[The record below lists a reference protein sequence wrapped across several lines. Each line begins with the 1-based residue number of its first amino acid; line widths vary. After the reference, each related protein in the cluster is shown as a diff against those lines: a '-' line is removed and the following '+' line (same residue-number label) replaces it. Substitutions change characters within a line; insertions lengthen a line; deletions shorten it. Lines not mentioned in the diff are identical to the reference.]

1 MTFLEQQTRVGE
13 LINQTVTDDTKTVT
27 ETEVKAWLNIGY
39 QKAINALI
47 STNQNFLARWADA
60 NLVASQKFYALPS
73 DFRKMRRV
81 EIGYETSATRYR
93 ATRMDRN
100 VPADPS
106 KTFSTANPV
115 YFIVG
120 DMIEL
125 NPTPSINV
133 TDGLRMLYIED
144 PADLSGDN
152 DVPKL
157 PAGYHYLPVHY
168 AVSKAKQRLGLKTE
182 ANDYLAEFLGDIET
196 MKEEVVDRAEDNN
209 DMVII
214 RDMYAEV

>member
-13 LINQTVTDDTKTVT
+13 LINQAVTDDSKTVT
-27 ETEVKAWLNIGY
+27 QTEVKAWLNIGY
-39 QKAINALI
+39 QKCINALV
-47 STNQNFLARWADA
+47 STNQNYLARWAEAD
-60 NLVASQKFYALPS
+60 LVASQAFYALPD

-81 EIGYETSATRYR
+81 EIGYESSAQRYR
-93 ATRMDRN
+93 VTRMDRN

-125 NPTPSINV
+125 NPVPSSNV
-133 TDGLRMLYIED
+133 TDGLRMLYIEN
-144 PADLSGDN
+144 PVDLDGDN

-157 PAGYHYLPVHY
+157 PMGYQYLPIQY
-168 AVSKAKQRLGLKTE
+168 AVSKAKQRLGLKGE
-182 ANDYLAEFLGDIET
+182 AESYLAEFSMDIEM

-214 RDMYAEV
+214 RDMYAE